1 MILFS
6 PLQHLHL
13 DIPKPSDS
21 KIVINAETLQRVFL
35 AISEKKQLEF
45 IRIDLRPTVDES
57 TSGEE
62 LEQLQDSFKQ
72 LLESLSSDLY
82 FFSLNLG
89 FKGEGESKKDIGV
102 NIFSSLPKF
111 IVKH

>member
-6 PLQHLHL
+6 PLQYLHL
-13 DIPKPSDS
+13 DIPKPSAS
-21 KIVINAETLQRVFL
+21 KIIINAETLQRVFL
-35 AISEKKQLEF
+35 AISEKKQLEWIF
-45 IRIDLRPTVDES
+45 IRLRPTVDES

-82 FFSLNLG
+82 RFRLYLG

-102 NIFSSLPKF
+102 NIFNSLPKF